1 MANNAPLCRDYHL
14 GQCLR
19 GSRCSRSHPANLD
32 PNLPK
37 EIDYQVC
44 NELGQGCRRCLEQGL
59 RCDKKDRD
67 HDDPM
72 DPCSECRHFGG
83 PGYKCILA
91 QNTTRNDMLYPIM
104 LNGAAREP
112 EYSLPKFKGRDEP
125 KKGGRIPSPML
136 ANEVKPNWTGASRDE
151 LLVTPDM
158 LPPQVRRHPRAYLVP
173 PGESTTKRKR
183 REWHACHPPS
193 DDTASTAMFFNS
205 PPVSTQHAVAGLAQS
220 SANRPQGP
228 IISTTIHWPTNQLMK
243 QYSSG
248 HTVISPSMRYASY
261 PMAQAMPPAWIPQS
275 MTRPI
280 GPLPINR
287 GPNTRYAGY
296 SSGQGMS
303 QAHMPR
309 PSVHPR
315 PTMSATTLSAANT
328 RYADRNEPTSDIVD
342 PRPAKRSRTEDTAT
356 TTRTKEWV
364 QDIADIND
372 TKETMS
378 EFSVSTMWRP

>member
-14 GQCLR
+14 GQCSR
-19 GSRCSRSHPANLD
+19 GSRCSRSHPANLN

-158 LPPQVRRHPRAYLVP
+158 LPPQ
-173 PGESTTKRKR
+173 
-183 REWHACHPPS
+183 
-193 DDTASTAMFFNS
+193 
-205 PPVSTQHAVAGLAQS
+205 
-220 SANRPQGP
+220 
-228 IISTTIHWPTNQLMK
+228 
-243 QYSSG
+243 YSSG

-280 GPLPINR
+280 APLPINR

-309 PSVHPR
+309 PSVHP
-315 PTMSATTLSAANT
+315 TNT

-356 TTRTKEWV
+356 TTRTEEWV
-364 QDIADIND
+364 QDIADVND
-372 TKETMS
+372 TTDTMS
-378 EFSVSTMWRP
+378 EYSVSTMWRP